1 MLVSRVDMN
10 IPITTIASGTTHFVF
25 CAARARPWRGPR
37 RRTPGAAAQALWGES
52 RFGELSAGTLL
63 IAGDRGATA
72 TPPPALA
79 PRLVSPSRLFPAVAG
94 RCLPREDHS

>member
-1 MLVSRVDMN
+1 MN

-25 CAARARPWRGPR
+25 CAAPPDPGEGRGGGSGGR
-37 RRTPGAAAQALWGES
+37 RSGGVGGV

-79 PRLVSPSRLFPAVAG
+79 PRLVSPSRLSPLWPEGVM
-94 RCLPREDHS
+94 PREDHS